1 MFTLYVI
8 LLDRFNV
15 NGCEVIDHIT
25 DTTNLVLLYVSG
37 DQRLYQTQFGRLQ
50 TQLLTDQP

>member
-37 DQRLYQTQFGRLQ
+37 DQGYIKHSSADCRLNY
-50 TQLLTDQP
+50 